1 MLWLKLMIDENDNA
15 RLPPGDA
22 AEYIADLAGQLAAVA
37 STAGLMQTASV
48 LMRAQISALGDL
60 RRLQF
65 EKAAPEDAA

>member
-1 MLWLKLMIDENDNA
+1 MTDENDNDG
-15 RLPPGDA
+15 PPSPSDT

-37 STAGLMQTASV
+37 GAAGLMQTASA
-48 LMRAQISALGDL
+48 LMRAQLSALADL